1 MTPLNLAKELLN
13 YIKTL
18 QTDQNLNNWICKG
31 KTDIAYGTPTG
42 SWGKQNGYLFEK
54 KNKSFSYVLRSDV
67 EHNGNKYIVIESVNL
82 KGQLYN
88 LNLSNPKTFRESQGQ
103 SYLLESYRMTVGTK
117 KKEVDV
123 ENSFKSLGIN
133 TNEISVIDDLNPDWS
148 KIVTDILEWS
158 IIREKVKLDLKSNNK
173 VMETSFAQIIE
184 DFKVFIKEEE
194 TKIKNF
200 SFQKTYPKY
209 VWINDSELK
218 IGTDG
223 FCHYE
228 LITRNKY
235 PKKIFA
241 EIHFEGKHKKRLK
254 ELISAQMNDNVF
266 WNNDHKGGEL
276 SLAFRENYDFEDENL
291 FSKLADA
298 LYYLESNFGDLIRT
312 EFKNIFTI
320 SHSSNHNMI
329 KQPLNQILYGPPGTG
344 KTYNTINKAISI
356 IDASFN
362 LTMDRNLIKAEYDR
376 LVEEGQIVF
385 TTFHQ
390 SMSYEDFIEGI
401 KPETKNEKVVYNVQ
415 DGILKKIIKTAL
427 IAYLEKDNSS
437 DKEDSFDSL
446 YKEYV
451 DSIKSSAGTREP
463 LFTTK
468 TGVEV
473 MLVDANENSI
483 LVKYLWGD
491 KKKGQ
496 EGKQVF
502 TVSKDKLKKT
512 LFEGIIPVN
521 VKNLKEQLHPLIGH
535 IHCELFAVYKH
546 FYDFVVT
553 NKGEIDAVHY
563 DYEDLSFKEVKE
575 QYDLLDKN
583 TIKDKL
589 VKPYVIIIDEINR
602 GNVSAIF
609 GELITLIEED
619 KRLDKD
625 EALEVTLSYSKEKFG
640 IPSNLYI
647 IGTMNT
653 ADRSVE
659 ALDTALRRRFCFE
672 EMLPKKELLKGF
684 SSSNYCKLLWEY
696 ENVKWDISPFIEKEE
711 AFFKL
716 YGKPDG
722 IDQQKEKIWNTMKE
736 ENNKTNYDY
745 FKGFEFGLDL
755 SKLLETINNRI
766 EILLDRDHT
775 IGHSYFIKVNDK
787 NDLRNTFKNNIIP
800 LLQEYFYGD
809 YDKIGMII
817 GKDFFEESK
826 KFDKNIFAS
835 FDTQQFPEN
844 GTILRMKTIDENFD
858 IITAV
863 ESLLNIKKFE
873 NITENA

>member
-1 MTPLNLAKELLN
+1 
-13 YIKTL
+13 
-18 QTDQNLNNWICKG
+18 
-31 KTDIAYGTPTG
+31 
-42 SWGKQNGYLFEK
+42 
-54 KNKSFSYVLRSDV
+54 
-67 EHNGNKYIVIESVNL
+67 
-82 KGQLYN
+82 
-88 LNLSNPKTFRESQGQ
+88 
-103 SYLLESYRMTVGTK
+103 
-117 KKEVDV
+117 
-123 ENSFKSLGIN
+123 
-133 TNEISVIDDLNPDWS
+133 
-148 KIVTDILEWS
+148 
-158 IIREKVKLDLKSNNK
+158 
-173 VMETSFAQIIE
+173 
-184 DFKVFIKEEE
+184 
-194 TKIKNF
+194 
-200 SFQKTYPKY
+200 
-209 VWINDSELK
+209 
-218 IGTDG
+218 
-223 FCHYE
+223 
-228 LITRNKY
+228 
-235 PKKIFA
+235 
-241 EIHFEGKHKKRLK
+241 
-254 ELISAQMNDNVF
+254 
-266 WNNDHKGGEL
+266 
-276 SLAFRENYDFEDENL
+276 
-291 FSKLADA
+291 
-298 LYYLESNFGDLIRT
+298 
-312 EFKNIFTI
+312 
-320 SHSSNHNMI
+320 
-329 KQPLNQILYGPPGTG
+329 
-344 KTYNTINKAISI
+344 
-356 IDASFN
+356 
-362 LTMDRNLIKAEYDR
+362 
-376 LVEEGQIVF
+376 
-385 TTFHQ
+385 
-390 SMSYEDFIEGI
+390 
-401 KPETKNEKVVYNVQ
+401 
-415 DGILKKIIKTAL
+415 
-427 IAYLEKDNSS
+427 
-437 DKEDSFDSL
+437 
-446 YKEYV
+446 
-451 DSIKSSAGTREP
+451 
-463 LFTTK
+463 
-468 TGVEV
+468 
-473 MLVDANENSI
+473 
-483 LVKYLWGD
+483 
-491 KKKGQ
+491 
-496 EGKQVF
+496 
-502 TVSKDKLKKT
+502 LKKT
-512 LFEGIIPVN
+512 LFEGIIPAN

-583 TIKDKL
+583 TIKEKL

-647 IGTMNT
+647 VGTMNT

-672 EMLPKKELLKGF
+672 EMLPKTELLKGF

-722 IDQQKEKIWNTMKE
+722 IDQQKGKIWNTMKE
-736 ENNKTNYDY
+736 ENNKTKYDY